1 MSKYKDAMGTEVDI
15 NALLGRMGRRANN
28 NLIDLDT
35 RVLLS
40 QAMIVIW
47 HYRDADEA
55 IRPVNKIQIP
65 KDYLK

>member
-1 MSKYKDAMGTEVDI
+1 MRKYKDAMGTEIDI
-15 NALLGRMGRRANN
+15 NALLGRMGRKANN
-28 NLIDLDT
+28 KLIDLDT

-47 HYRDADEA
+47 HYRDEDKA
-55 IRPVNKIQIP
+55 IRPVNKIEIP